1 MIIGANYEGAGT
13 EMNAGLAK
21 DEAVSPLRRLLREA
35 YDDETVEALV
45 PRILALV
52 ESARSDFS
60 DHEDGWIDE
69 TDVFLITY
77 GDSIT
82 DEMRPPL
89 GVLNDFLSQH
99 LLGLIRNVHVLPCFP
114 WTSDDGF
121 SVLDYREIK
130 PGLGD
135 WSHIQ
140 SLSRSFGVMLDA
152 VINHISSESGWFK
165 GFRNGDPKFREYFH
179 ICDPMLDYSGVTR
192 PRALPLLTRF
202 ATESG
207 PQYVWTT
214 FSEDQ
219 VDLNYAN
226 PDVLVEIL
234 DVLLFYARRG
244 ARFIRLDAVGFLWKK
259 LGTTCMHLPETHAI
273 IQVMRWVLDAAV
285 PGVLLI
291 TETNVPH
298 ADNISYFGDGDNESH
313 MVYQFPLPPLTLQA
327 FQTGDARLL
336 SQWAATLAPPSPQT
350 TYFNFLASHDGIG
363 VRPAEGILTR
373 DQVEEMA
380 TRVEA
385 NGGRVSMRGLP
396 DGSTAPYELNI
407 SFLDA
412 ISLPDDD
419 DELSAKKFLAAQ
431 AVLLSLVGV
440 PAIYIHSLLGIRND
454 YQGLAETGRNRSINR
469 KKLKLNDLLAE
480 LRRDESLSALV
491 FAGHCQLLSVR
502 RTRPAFH
509 PDSAQRVLF
518 LDDRVFSLVR
528 DGKDDWIWATI
539 NVSEKPVSMRVLCA
553 ELGRTDTV
561 LLRDIISGQEVRS
574 TRGVIEFELKPYSA
588 VWFAEL
594 EAN

>member
-1 MIIGANYEGAGT
+1 MNVDLVKGEGS
-13 EMNAGLAK
+13 
-21 DEAVSPLRRLLREA
+21 DPLRRLLQAA
-35 YDDETVEALV
+35 YDDATVAALI
-45 PRILALV
+45 PRILALIAA
-52 ESARSDFS
+52 ARADIT
-60 DHEDGWIDE
+60 DREAEWVDE

-82 DEMRPPL
+82 DAMRPPL
-89 GVLNDFLSQH
+89 EVLSDFLRQR

-121 SVLDYREIK
+121 AVLDYREVK

-135 WSHIQ
+135 WSHVETLTQ
-140 SLSRSFGVMLDA
+140 SFGVMLDA
-152 VINHISSESGWFK
+152 VINHISSKSEWFTS
-165 GFRNGDPKFREYFH
+165 FRNGDPKFGKYFH
-179 ICDPMLDYSGVTR
+179 VCDPTLDYSGVTR

-202 ATESG
+202 ATETG

-234 DVLLFYARRG
+234 DVLLFYVRRG

-285 PGVLLI
+285 PGVILI

-336 SQWAATLAPPSPQT
+336 SEWAATLAPPSPQT

-373 DQVEEMA
+373 GQVEAMA

-407 SFLDA
+407 SFVDA
-412 ISLPDDD
+412 ISDPDDD
-419 DELSAKKFLAAQ
+419 DELRAKKFLAAQ

-440 PAIYIHSLLGIRND
+440 PAIYVHSLLGIRND

-480 LRRDESLSALV
+480 LRRDDSLSALV

-502 RTRPAFH
+502 KTRPAFH

-518 LDDRVFSLVR
+518 LNDRVFSVVR
-528 DGKDDWIWATI
+528 DGKDDWIWAMI
-539 NVSEKPVSMRVLCA
+539 NVSAAAVSIRVPCT
-553 ELGRTDTV
+553 ELECSNAV
-561 LLRDIISGQEVRS
+561 LLKDLISGQEVQA
-574 TRGVIEFELKPYSA
+574 TNGVIDFDLMPYTA
-588 VWFAEL
+588 VWFAERQGV
-594 EAN
+594 